1 MNRRY
6 WFGGRG
12 AKFYSITNPKV
23 TGCFGSVAMLRLP
36 VLHFSEKDEV
46 RVPLFV
52 QQGDRIFLLKRKQEA
67 EHWCCTSVGR
77 IRLASPTRRVL
88 ATNTGEFRREKAI
101 ILRRAQCS
109 RSIAYCSYL
118 FASPK
123 RKKARITSTKYYALQ
138 GTPRCAGGEGPR
150 KVG

>member
-1 MNRRY
+1 MVLLPCSAFLFALLRGR
-6 WFGGRG
+6 RG
-12 AKFYSITNPKV
+12 ARSF
-23 TGCFGSVAMLRLP
+23 
-36 VLHFSEKDEV
+36 V
-46 RVPLFV
+46 R

-77 IRLASPTRRVL
+77 IRLASPARRVL

-109 RSIAYCSYL
+109 RSIAYCCYL

-123 RKKARITSTKYYALQ
+123 RKKQESHQQNTMHYKELRGAPGGRGRGRSVKTRCISYTKPPTWPLCRASTSAYQL
-138 GTPRCAGGEGPR
+138 
-150 KVG
+150 V